1 MNKIFI
7 LFSLFFGAIV
17 LCQPNDSLQSKIN
30 QLKMN
35 QVQVIGSH
43 NSYRLRMDENL
54 FKWFSR
60 FDSTAAAELDYSHF
74 PLAEQFSIFGIRQV
88 ELDVYYDPEG
98 GLFDKRM
105 GNIVCKDPLR
115 LHNPDLLQPG
125 LKVLHFPDIDYETN
139 YYSFT
144 DALQE
149 IKDWSEEH
157 SKHLPI
163 FVLIEVKDEGVPDK
177 FPILSF
183 FGFIQPLEFG
193 IEALNT
199 IDKEIRKVF
208 GSELERVITPDD
220 VRGNNESLEEV
231 ILNDGWPTIGE
242 SRGKVMF
249 GLDNQGKVLKD
260 YISDH
265 PALKGR
271 IMFVEA
277 DPGTPE
283 AAFLGIN
290 TPKPEIANFVKSG
303 YLVRTRADADTKQ
316 ARTGDDV
323 RRNDALSSGAHFIST
338 DYYSPDSRSEI
349 SEKWSNYSVRLP
361 GNVIARINPVNGS
374 KEFEGM
380 EIE

>member
-43 NSYRLRMDENL
+43 NSYRLRMDKNL

-125 LKVLHFPDIDYETN
+125 LKVLHFPDIDYGTN

-163 FVLIEVKDEGVPDK
+163 FVLIEVKDEGVPCESDIMK
-177 FPILSF
+177 PDSVSVFTFPMKAPEGAILRNDRTAIEQLELWLVYQRFYCEHKPSVTISVKDHEWMEVGAWVYEHFDEVSGVSF
-183 FGFIQPLEFG
+183 LPH
-193 IEALNT
+193 
-199 IDKEIRKVF
+199 
-208 GSELERVITPDD
+208 
-220 VRGNNESLEEV
+220 
-231 ILNDGWPTIGE
+231 
-242 SRGKVMF
+242 
-249 GLDNQGKVLKD
+249 
-260 YISDH
+260 SDH
-265 PALKGR
+265 TYQQAPYEDCVER
-271 IMFVEA
+271 IYLEA
-277 DPGTPE
+277 FKDM
-283 AAFLGIN
+283 
-290 TPKPEIANFVKSG
+290 PKSVNWSRIEEYELS
-303 YLVRTRADADTKQ
+303 DTTISMKTM
-316 ARTGDDV
+316 ACTG
-323 RRNDALSSGAHFIST
+323 
-338 DYYSPDSRSEI
+338 
-349 SEKWSNYSVRLP
+349 SVCEMVDLTEEER
-361 GNVIARINPVNGS
+361 
-374 KEFEGM
+374 

>member
-1 MNKIFI
+1 
-7 LFSLFFGAIV
+7 
-17 LCQPNDSLQSKIN
+17 
-30 QLKMN
+30 
-35 QVQVIGSH
+35 
-43 NSYRLRMDENL
+43 
-54 FKWFSR
+54 
-60 FDSTAAAELDYSHF
+60 
-74 PLAEQFSIFGIRQV
+74 
-88 ELDVYYDPEG
+88 LDVYYDPEG

-125 LKVLHFPDIDYETN
+125 LKVLHFPDIDYGTN

-271 IMFVEA
+271 VMFVEA